1 VQDPQKETQMP
12 TIANPNLHQSHPS
25 PSHGSAP
32 TDAAP
37 TLTRG
42 ITARI
47 HTAWH
52 RASLTG
58 RLADGVDPA
67 YHPELGLRATQLTS
81 PRNRATLARTLRR
94 IIAEAHRPAMSR
106 SNVIL
111 IRRGPVLKAEDELR
125 AMVTRLLQPAP
136 VSPQGMA
143 QLERILTN
151 ADHSPL
157 YNAREPQTLN
167 RQLAA
172 ALRAMDSGAPTSH
185 EFSIGR

>member
-1 VQDPQKETQMP
+1 MP
-12 TIANPNLHQSHPS
+12 TIANPNLHQSQSSRNHD
-25 PSHGSAP
+25 SAP
-32 TDAAP
+32 ADTLHR
-37 TLTRG
+37 LTRVVG
-42 ITARI
+42 PRI
-47 HTAWH
+47 QTAWH
-52 RASLTG
+52 RGALTR

-67 YHPELGLRATQLTS
+67 YHPELVLRATQLTS
-81 PRNRATLARTLRR
+81 PRNRAALARTLRR
-94 IIAEAHRPAMSR
+94 IITEAHRPAMSR

-111 IRRGPVLKAEDELR
+111 IRRGPVLKAEDLLR
-125 AMVTRLLQPAP
+125 AMAARLDDPSP

-157 YNAREPQTLN
+157 YNASEPRALD

-172 ALRAMDSGAPTSH
+172 ALRAMDSRRPASH